1 MTAGATLAT
10 ARAELGVYGLGVAL
24 SSDWEEALDAIRGD
38 FAWFERPPVGAEV
51 NLAIERRTPEFSA
64 FSDLRPSF
72 VTPRNVVY
80 QSGERTV
87 IDYFGRALSI
97 YDRPRDSLLVQGE
110 DLHLVHEASYHFLLS
125 RVGEHL
131 DAVGLP
137 RLHAL
142 GLSGAD
148 GAVAVLLP
156 GGGGK
161 STLALRALRDD
172 HVRLLSDDSP
182 LIDRRGRLYPF
193 PLRLAVNP
201 EQAHELPPGN
211 VRQMER
217 MELHPKVL
225 LDVDAW
231 GERIESAPRPLRH
244 IVIGERSLGREAR
257 LEGVPRRSAI
267 GPFLREAVIGVG
279 LYQGMEFVLQHGAI
293 DVARQA
299 RPALVRGVCC
309 AAGLSRASVWRL
321 TMGRDHERNWNA
333 LLRLV
338 S

>member
-1 MTAGATLAT
+1 V
-10 ARAELGVYGLGVAL
+10 ELGVYGLGVAL

-38 FAWFERPPVGAEV
+38 FAWFERPPVGAG
-51 NLAIERRTPEFSA
+51 LQLSIERRTPEFSA

-80 QSGERTV
+80 QGGERTV

-97 YDRPRDSLLVQGE
+97 YDRRRDSLLVQGE

-131 DAVGLP
+131 DAIGLP

-142 GLSGAD
+142 GFAGA
-148 GAVAVLLP
+148 GGSVAVLLP

-182 LIDRRGRLYPF
+182 LIDRRGRLHPF

-201 EQAHELPPGN
+201 QQAHELPPGS

-217 MELHPKVL
+217 MELHPKL
-225 LDVDAW
+225 LLNVDSW
-231 GERIESAPRPLRH
+231 EDRIESVPQPLRH

-257 LEGVPRRSAI
+257 LERVPRRAAI

-299 RPALVRGVCC
+299 RPALVRGLCC

-321 TMGRDHERNWNA
+321 TVGRDHERNWNA
-333 LLRLV
+333 LRRLV